1 MTSPPRIYSRCSAQT
16 LVLFRRLHHYS
27 TLHSWPITPSSLPH
41 SSSQRLRPLASKPSN
56 LSCSRL
62 RAVRLQSSAHSST
75 SPSPDVKLTR
85 SLPTYLRAVYH
96 TPPIKL
102 AILPSRHR
110 ETISLHRSTQ
120 RLHLYLAPGPDFT
133 LSLTTRQSHRTAPP
147 DVFISIWLQGL
158 ISPYPSPVSLLLCTL
173 TTRFLVVVAPASG
186 LSSRTITVTSREV
199 GPPVIPHNYS
209 GPLSRTFATF
219 FLYGDCSDFSL
230 PILSALEGG
239 PFLRDFPPRFL
250 PLSP

>member
-147 DVFISIWLQGL
+147 DVFISI
-158 ISPYPSPVSLLLCTL
+158 CTL

-199 GPPVIPHNYS
+199 GPPSHTIQLQWSFVQNVLNV
-209 GPLSRTFATF
+209 LS
-219 FLYGDCSDFSL
+219 
-230 PILSALEGG
+230 
-239 PFLRDFPPRFL
+239 LR
-250 PLSP
+250 